1 MSESLRSPRLWVA
14 FAIMMLVGG
23 FGNGFPV
30 LFPELLAEFGGSRA
44 ATALTVTMMWI
55 GGAALGPV
63 AGYVVDRGD
72 PRWLVSIGLVITVV
86 GLGAGALAP
95 SLALFTIAVGVGAG
109 IGVGLTGMVT
119 HAAIVADMY
128 TVRRGFATGIA
139 FSGSMAGYVLA
150 IPATWAISVVGWRGA
165 LLGWAVAVLVLVPA
179 VWWTYPARLGRAHAS
194 GGARVRVPVLSTV
207 VSVPFVALT
216 ILFTIAPCVGYLATT
231 QHAVYA
237 ESLGFSAWEA
247 SAMLVAGG
255 VLSTAGRAVAG
266 LASDRLGAPAT
277 GFVSYATTLLGTLS
291 LVALDLWPGRVLA
304 YAYVLFIFLPLGTR
318 ATIVSVLVGRIAAP
332 GAFGTV
338 FGLLAIGNNLGA
350 GAGPL
355 LSGLIYDRTHSYLAI
370 YLTAVTL
377 VTIAMIALT
386 VFVRTT
392 RHRPT

>member
-1 MSESLRSPRLWVA
+1 
-14 FAIMMLVGG
+14 MLVGG

-30 LFPELLAEFGGSRA
+30 LFPALLAEFGGSRA
-44 ATALTVTMMWI
+44 ATALTLTLMWI

-63 AGYVVDRGD
+63 AGYAVDRRD
-72 PRWLVSIGLVITVV
+72 PRWLVSIGLAITVL
-86 GLGAGALAP
+86 GLVAGALAP
-95 SLALFTIAVGVGAG
+95 SLPLFTTAVGAGVG

-119 HAAIVADMY
+119 HAAIVADAY

-150 IPATWAISVVGWRGA
+150 IPATWAIGVVGWRGA
-165 LLGWAVAVLVLVPA
+165 LLGWAAAVLALVPA
-179 VWWTYPARLGRAHAS
+179 VWWTYPARLGRAHPG

-207 VSVPFVALT
+207 LSVPFAALA

-277 GFVSYATTLLGTLS
+277 GFVSYAMTLLGTLA
-291 LVALDLWPGRVLA
+291 LVALDLWPGRALA
-304 YAYVLFIFLPLGTR
+304 YAYVLFIFMPLGTR

-370 YLTAVTL
+370 YLTAVAL
-377 VTIAMIALT
+377 VTIALIALT
-386 VFVRTT
+386 IFVRTT
-392 RHRPT
+392 RRAPASGVG